1 MYEKSK
7 QPRKQRKAQYNASN
21 VRRSKMVGAHL
32 SADLSQEYGKRS
44 VRVIKGDTVKV
55 MRGDAEIVGVE
66 GKVTDIDTIRG
77 LVVIEGITIPKA
89 DGTQKAR
96 PLHASNLMVTKL
108 ELKDPRRKAKL
119 EKKEV
124 SQ

>member
-1 MYEKSK
+1 MA
-7 QPRKQRKAQYNASN
+7 P
-21 VRRSKMVGAHL
+21 
-32 SADLSQEYGKRS
+32 
-44 VRVIKGDTVKV
+44 
-55 MRGDAEIVGVE
+55 
-66 GKVTDIDTIRG
+66 
-77 LVVIEGITIPKA
+77 
-89 DGTQKAR
+89 QKAR